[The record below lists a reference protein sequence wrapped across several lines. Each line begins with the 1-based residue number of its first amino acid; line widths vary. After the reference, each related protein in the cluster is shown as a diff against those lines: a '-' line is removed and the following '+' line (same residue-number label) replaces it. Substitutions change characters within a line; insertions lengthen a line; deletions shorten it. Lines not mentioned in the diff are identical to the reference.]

1 MRTYYGTLVSP
12 KSTSFLWQ
20 ESNGFIILL
29 IGTQRGGFAL
39 LREGWQVGGDRDPWV
54 LGPPKKVAFWTGKW
68 DPLFQGKSRWWWN
81 IHYNL
86 ARCNVRKGHKTWG
99 WLSWAVVS
107 YVSHSCS
114 VWDSHWIPSLGCIKR
129 HQMYSMWI
137 RSFLLF
143 ETAIRSC
150 VGDLFLKNSNRI
162 HDPQKKYKM
171 HHCFMVHLVGW

>member
-1 MRTYYGTLVSP
+1 M
-12 KSTSFLWQ
+12 SFLRQ
-20 ESNGFIILL
+20 ESNGFKSSFDRHPTRMARPSAWRMASWRH
-29 IGTQRGGFAL
+29 IGRGSRSGQIVATSP
-39 LREGWQVGGDRDPWV
+39 RV
-54 LGPPKKVAFWTGKW
+54 LGPPKKVAFWTGNSEMG
-68 DPLFQGKSRWWWN
+68 PLISEKSRWWWN

-129 HQMYSMWI
+129 HQMSSMWI

-143 ETAIRSC
+143 ETAIRRF

-162 HDPQKKYKM
+162 HDPRVDWKEI
-171 HHCFMVHLVGW
+171 